1 MSAHNFYIPVMGTGF
16 TIDTPIRLAHY
27 GISSVISIVDDIL
40 MEKMR
45 AFYCRERD
53 CEYIEITA
61 KEEDARAKRTTAYL
75 NLVQEIVSENFAK
88 LKASSFNKG
97 SEIVKYL
104 EMLPDSSPL
113 KFSYNKMLA
122 AKDAASIANLQA
134 WIREILSLGDIDVNI
149 MTKVDKAVFN
159 KDGEALSSEHNL
171 AHAVLRGFANSNL
184 ESSVVLSAGFNRRLY
199 GYLAHFDDFF
209 PDENGKLKKKIII
222 KVSDYRS
229 ALTQSKFLAKKGLW
243 VSEYRIESGLN
254 CGGHAFATQG
264 YLLGP
269 ILEEFAKNREELV
282 ANTHEIY
289 LAALQKLGK
298 NLPSDRLEQKLTVQ
312 GGVGNNAEHE
322 FLLEHYKVDATGWG
336 SPFLLV
342 PEATRV
348 DEDTLQLL
356 SEAQEKDLYLSGI
369 SPLGVPFNSLRGNSK
384 DKEKE
389 LFVKKG
395 RPGSPCPKMYLQ
407 SNTEFTKTPICT
419 ASRQYQFLK
428 IKELD
433 EAGLDEAEYKKQFDK
448 VVEKACLCVGLATS
462 AELVN
467 GLEVKYGDG
476 VSICPGPNLAYYSA
490 VSSLQEMIDH
500 IYGRANL
507 LNQLIRPN
515 LFLKELDLY
524 LSYLK
529 DLLLE
534 NQGKDD
540 ERQAKYL
547 QGFRENLLQG
557 IGYYESLFA
566 ENLIDSRYSSED
578 LLSQLSEAKAKLL
591 AMMPEQDL
599 VYSR

>member
-1 MSAHNFYIPVMGTGF
+1 MGTGF

-27 GISSVISIVDDIL
+27 GISSVISIVDDML

-45 AFYCRERD
+45 AFYCKEIKRE
-53 CEYIEITA
+53 YLEIGI

-75 NLVQEIVSENFAK
+75 NLVQDIVKDNFAK
-88 LKASSFNKG
+88 LKVSSFNKG

-104 EMLPDSSPL
+104 EMLPEASPL
-113 KFSYNKMLA
+113 KTVYYKMLA
-122 AKDAASIANLQA
+122 AKDAASIENLQT
-134 WIREILSLGDIDVNI
+134 WIRENLSIGEIDVNI
-149 MTKVDKAVFN
+149 MTKVDKSVFT
-159 KDGEALSSEHNL
+159 KDGEQLSSEHNM
-171 AHAVLRGFANSNL
+171 AHAVLRGFANSDL

-199 GYLAHFDDFF
+199 GYLANFDDFF
-209 PDENGKLKKKIII
+209 PDKNGKLKKKIII

-289 LAALQKLGK
+289 IAALKK
-298 NLPSDRLEQKLTVQ
+298 NARNLPTARLEQKLTVQ
-312 GGVGNNAEHE
+312 GGVGSNEEHE

-348 DEDTLQLL
+348 DDATMKLL
-356 SEAQEKDLYLSGI
+356 SDAKEKDLYLSGI
-369 SPLGVPFNSLRGNSK
+369 SPLGVPFNSLRGNTK

-389 LFVKKG
+389 LFVEKD

-433 EAGLDEAEYKKQFDK
+433 QAELNEAEYKRQFDK
-448 VVEKACLCVGLATS
+448 VVDKACLCVGLATT
-462 AELVN
+462 AEIVN
-467 GLEVKYGDG
+467 DLEIKYGNG
-476 VSICPGPNLAYYSA
+476 VSICPGPNMAYYSA
-490 VSSLQEMIDH
+490 ISSLREIIDH
-500 IYGRANL
+500 IYGRANV
-507 LNQLIRPN
+507 LNQLKRPN
-515 LFLKELDLY
+515 LFIKELNLY

-529 DLLLE
+529 DLLAD
-534 NQGKDD
+534 NNANKD
-540 ERQAKYL
+540 ERQTKYL
-547 QGFRENLLQG
+547 IGFRENMMQG
-557 IGYYESLFA
+557 ISYYKNLFT
-566 ENLIDSRYSSED
+566 NFIIDSKYNQEQ
-578 LLSQLSEAKAKLL
+578 LLAELNESKNKLL
-591 AMMPEQDL
+591 DMMPEKDL
-599 VYSR
+599 VYAN

>member
-27 GISSVISIVDDIL
+27 GISSVISIVDDML

-45 AFYCRERD
+45 AFYCQETKR
-53 CEYIEITA
+53 EYIEIGI

-75 NLVQEIVSENFAK
+75 NLVQEIVRENFAK
-88 LKASSFNKG
+88 LKTSSFNKG
-97 SEIVKYL
+97 SEIIKYL
-104 EMLPDSSPL
+104 EMLPDSSPI
-113 KFSYNKMLA
+113 KSAYKKMLA
-122 AKDAASIANLQA
+122 AKDAASIENLQA
-134 WIREILSLGDIDVNI
+134 WIRENLSLGEIDVNI
-149 MTKVDKAVFN
+149 MTKVDKPVFT
-159 KDGEALSSEHNL
+159 KEGEQLPSENNM
-171 AHAVLRGFANSNL
+171 AHAVLRGFANSDL

-199 GYLAHFDDFF
+199 GYLAQFDDFF

-282 ANTHEIY
+282 VNTHEIY
-289 LAALQKLGK
+289 MAALQKFNK
-298 NLPSDRLEQKLTVQ
+298 NLPSGRLEQKLTVQ
-312 GGVGNNAEHE
+312 GGVGSNAEHE

-348 DEDTLQLL
+348 DEATMQLL
-356 SEAQEKDLYLSGI
+356 ADAKEKDLYLSGI
-369 SPLGVPFNSLRGNSK
+369 SPLGVPFNSLRGNTK

-433 EAGLDEAEYKKQFDK
+433 AADLPKDEYQKEFDK
-448 VVEKACLCVGLATS
+448 VVDKACLCVGLATT

-467 GLEVKYGDG
+467 GLKVDYGDG
-476 VSICPGPNLAYYSA
+476 VSICPGPNMAYYSA
-490 VSSLQEMIDH
+490 VSSLSEMIDH
-500 IYGRANL
+500 IYGRANV
-507 LNQLIRPN
+507 LNQLKRPN
-515 LFLKELDLY
+515 LFIKELNLY
-524 LSYLK
+524 LNYLK
-529 DLLLE
+529 DLLADNE
-534 NQGKDD
+534 SQND

-547 QGFRENLLQG
+547 LGFRENMMQG
-557 IGYYESLFA
+557 ISYYKTLF
-566 ENLIDSRYSSED
+566 NDFVIDSRFSSEQ
-578 LLSQLSEAKAKLL
+578 LIAELSEAKNKLV
-591 AMMPEQDL
+591 AMMPEKDL
-599 VYSR
+599 VGVQ